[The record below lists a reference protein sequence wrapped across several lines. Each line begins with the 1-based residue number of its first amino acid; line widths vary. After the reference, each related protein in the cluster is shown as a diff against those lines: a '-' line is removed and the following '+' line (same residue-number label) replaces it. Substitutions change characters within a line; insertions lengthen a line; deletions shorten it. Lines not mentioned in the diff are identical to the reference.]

1 MKFED
6 EYADALL
13 SLESAIVNLYR
24 RRSCLF
30 DKEGVHALDA
40 LIAQYNAEQFNRSWR
55 GVRLVE
61 NADRICQ
68 SLHEVSEW
76 RLGHG
81 QKQREDGGVM
91 EIETPVQLKEI
102 LGCLKRIKKS
112 TKFWTNKNGKQGY
125 LRYVN
130 ELLYR

>member
-6 EYADALL
+6 EYADILL

-24 RRSCLF
+24 RRSSLL
-30 DKEGVHALDA
+30 DKEVVLALDA

-68 SLHEVSEW
+68 SLHEVS
-76 RLGHG
+76 
-81 QKQREDGGVM
+81 
-91 EIETPVQLKEI
+91 
-102 LGCLKRIKKS
+102 
-112 TKFWTNKNGKQGY
+112 
-125 LRYVN
+125 
-130 ELLYR
+130 